1 MTYRIKLVSDEVNN
15 FYRVIEIDSD
25 ATFLELRKAILD
37 SVGYSTE
44 NIDSFAICSEDWE
57 PQEEIMLEDTGFNS
71 SDRDTYMM
79 DNTRLSELIED
90 EGQKLCFIFDNLNE
104 RAFFMEL
111 KEITFGNDLDAPRVA
126 ASQGN
131 PPEQEKFIIDIPE
144 VKTTDTLAGDLGFE
158 DSEEGYDEDDYRGLD
173 EMDMER

>member
-90 EGQKLCFIFDNLNE
+90 EGQ
-104 RAFFMEL
+104 
-111 KEITFGNDLDAPRVA
+111 
-126 ASQGN
+126 
-131 PPEQEKFIIDIPE
+131 
-144 VKTTDTLAGDLGFE
+144 
-158 DSEEGYDEDDYRGLD
+158 
-173 EMDMER
+173 

>member
-25 ATFLELRKAILD
+25 ATFMELRSAILD
-37 SVGYSTE
+37 SVGFSHDY
-44 NIDSFAICSEDWE
+44 IDSFAICNDDWE
-57 PQEEIMLEDTGFNS
+57 PGDEVTLEDTGFGS
-71 SDRDTYMM
+71 SDRDTYLM

-90 EGQKLCFIFDNLNE
+90 EGQKFCFIFDNLNE

-111 KEITFGNDLDAPRVA
+111 KEISFGGGLDAPRCT
-126 ASQGN
+126 ASHGN
-131 PPEQEKFIIDIPE
+131 PPEQEKLMLDIPE
-144 VKTTDTLAGDLGFE
+144 VKTTDTLAGDLDFG
-158 DSEEGYDEDDYRGLD
+158 DHEEGYDEDDYKGLD